1 MGLTLLI
8 THEEKQQYNIN
19 KNSYLKKYYEEHKN
33 DLLARANEHSKA
45 NYGQRLARELNQ
57 NKIFFENMRAATIEK
72 WGIKYDAK
80 NKIYIAS
87 V

>member
-1 MGLTLLI
+1 M
-8 THEEKQQYNIN
+8 
-19 KNSYLKKYYEEHKN
+19 
-33 DLLARANEHSKA
+33 A

-57 NKIFFENMRAATIEK
+57 NKLFFENMRAATIEK